1 MASLTKATRS
11 FLGNRHKESSIST
24 LHLKIYLINTF
35 LREVGPL
42 IGAATDSGLLKDL
55 DLTILDE
62 VDALDRS
69 EEDMLQRAQEIDAFF
84 IAYPSVL
91 HFLTK
96 LSLYNV
102 RIDKLDTHHLL
113 FECCKQLKHLCL
125 SRCDTGAHPPFK
137 IDAPNSELRVLEL
150 AKSRFERLELVC
162 LPKLEKLGWNIWESH
177 EAPLAFEFVP
187 SLGELEFICDAM
199 CGQPEFKL
207 SELLRGTTCV
217 HTLTLDFKGE
227 NLWIQPEMKQLLPA
241 FNKLRKLSVRGIFVE
256 FYLEWT
262 IAFLVA
268 APCIEMLHIEVWE
281 HTCDLD
287 EKIRRW
293 YPKRRTPRWEM
304 HFDGSKNSLLKE
316 LEFIGFR
323 SLRHQF
329 TFIRSILERAPNMQR
344 IVLKG
349 DEQCEYCDALDTP
362 PCPSKFP
369 KDEEQEIV
377 VKRIRDGIFSTQ
389 IFFDE

>member
-1 MASLTKATRS
+1 MIDQQPKEEDRLSMLTDDILLSILARVDVRTAARTSALSTQWRRLPWLLPEISINAKKFLPIPGLNPIEVKDTEEAMASLTKATRS

-91 HFLTK
+91 HCLTK

-113 FECCKQLKHLCL
+113 FECCKQLKHLRL
-125 SRCDTGAHPPFK
+125 SRCDTGAHSPFK

-227 NLWIQPEMKQLLPA
+227 K
-241 FNKLRKLSVRGIFVE
+241 S
-256 FYLEWT
+256 
-262 IAFLVA
+262 
-268 APCIEMLHIEVWE
+268 
-281 HTCDLD
+281 LD
-287 EKIRRW
+287 
-293 YPKRRTPRWEM
+293 
-304 HFDGSKNSLLKE
+304 
-316 LEFIGFR
+316 
-323 SLRHQF
+323 
-329 TFIRSILERAPNMQR
+329 
-344 IVLKG
+344 
-349 DEQCEYCDALDTP
+349 
-362 PCPSKFP
+362 
-369 KDEEQEIV
+369 
-377 VKRIRDGIFSTQ
+377 ST
-389 IFFDE
+389 